1 MSARTEVRQELF
13 SVEQTA
19 KRVGRSA
26 SSTWRDIKAGR
37 YKVVYINGST
47 RITGESIDAV
57 IAGEAPRPA
66 EIRIRRS
73 RPGSSQSRHDRGRS
87 AAAIRSLARRW
98 LCRRQDRQTGA
109 VPLRLRRA

>member
-1 MSARTEVRQELF
+1 MGMSARTEVRQELF

-37 YKVVYINGST
+37 YKVVHINGST

-57 IAGEAPRPA
+57 IAGEAPRPTPS
-66 EIRIRRS
+66 RRNPNPKVKT
-73 RPGSSQSRHDRGRS
+73 RVQPV
-87 AAAIRSLARRW
+87 A
-98 LCRRQDRQTGA
+98 
-109 VPLRLRRA
+109 P

>member
-1 MSARTEVRQELF
+1 MSARTEVQQELF

-57 IAGEAPRPA
+57 IAGEAPRPTPS
-66 EIRIRRS
+66 RRNPNPNVKT
-73 RPGSSQSRHDRGRS
+73 RVQPV
-87 AAAIRSLARRW
+87 A
-98 LCRRQDRQTGA
+98 
-109 VPLRLRRA
+109 P